1 MNIESIQEFGRIE
14 FFGNELRAWAGAL
27 LVFALW
33 FTVLPLARAF
43 ITRRLK
49 SRMGEQPV
57 GFLLLV
63 RTLLKATTRIFMIA
77 VAVYLAMRWLEV
89 PAKLDRIITTA
100 LLVIIWWQI
109 GHWAS
114 AAVRY
119 LIDARRGHELS
130 GAEGAASVNIL
141 RFVGILVVWIVAFL
155 MLLTNLGVR
164 IMPLVAGLGIGGI
177 AVALAVQNLLGDLFA
192 SMSIA
197 LDKPFRVGDFLAVG
211 DDRGTVEQVG
221 IKSTRLRS
229 VTGEQIVMSN
239 GDILKSRLRNY
250 GLLPERRAELQ
261 LRIAYETPRPLI
273 AEIPGIIE
281 AAVRAEKKT
290 RFERAHFA
298 RYGDYALLFEAVYFV
313 QDSELK
319 VFMDT
324 QQAINLRLLDE
335 FARRGITLAY
345 PTSRSM
351 SIPPPSAAP
360 QQSG

>member
-1 MNIESIQEFGRIE
+1 M
-14 FFGNELRAWAGAL
+14 
-27 LVFALW
+27 
-33 FTVLPLARAF
+33 
-43 ITRRLK
+43 
-49 SRMGEQPV
+49 
-57 GFLLLV
+57 
-63 RTLLKATTRIFMIA
+63 
-77 VAVYLAMRWLEV
+77 
-89 PAKLDRIITTA
+89 
-100 LLVIIWWQI
+100 
-109 GHWAS
+109 
-114 AAVRY
+114 
-119 LIDARRGHELS
+119 
-130 GAEGAASVNIL
+130 
-141 RFVGILVVWIVAFL
+141 
-155 MLLTNLGVR
+155 
-164 IMPLVAGLGIGGI
+164 
-177 AVALAVQNLLGDLFA
+177 
-192 SMSIA
+192 
-197 LDKPFRVGDFLAVG
+197 GDFLAVG

-351 SIPPPSAAP
+351 SIPAP
-360 QQSG
+360 IAG

>member
-1 MNIESIQEFGRIE
+1 M
-14 FFGNELRAWAGAL
+14 
-27 LVFALW
+27 
-33 FTVLPLARAF
+33 LPLARAF
-43 ITRRLK
+43 IASRLK
-49 SRMGEQPV
+49 KRV
-57 GFLLLV
+57 GDGSHGLLLLV
-63 RTLLKATTRIFMIA
+63 RTLLDATTRIFMIA
-77 VAVYLAMRWLEV
+77 VAVYLAMRWLKV
-89 PAKLDRIITTA
+89 PEKLDGIIGTT

-130 GAEGAASVNIL
+130 GTEGAASVNIL

-192 SMSIA
+192 SLSIA
-197 LDKPFRVGDFLAVG
+197 LDKPFRVGDSLAVG
-211 DDRGTVEQVG
+211 DDKGTVEQVG

-273 AEIPGIIE
+273 EEIAEDHRDGDSRREKDAIRARAFRALRRLC
-281 AAVRAEKKT
+281 AAVRGGVFRRRTAN
-290 RFERAHFA
+290 
-298 RYGDYALLFEAVYFV
+298 Y
-313 QDSELK
+313 K

-360 QQSG
+360 QQAG

>member
-1 MNIESIQEFGRIE
+1 MTELKELAGLVY
-14 FFGNELRAWAGAL
+14 FGNELRDWAIAL
-27 LVFALW
+27 AVFALW

-49 SRMGEQPV
+49 SRMGEHPV
-57 GFLLLV
+57 GFLLLL

-89 PAKLDRIITTA
+89 PEKLDRIISTM

-119 LIDARRGHELS
+119 LIDSRRGHELS
-130 GAEGAASVNIL
+130 GSEGAASVNIL

-192 SMSIA
+192 SLSIA
-197 LDKPFRVGDFLAVG
+197 LDKPFRVGDALAIG
-211 DDRGTVEQVG
+211 EEKGTVEQIG

-229 VTGEQIVMSN
+229 ITGELIVMSN
-239 GDILKSRLRNY
+239 SDILKSRLRNY
-250 GLLPERRAELQ
+250 SPLRERRAELQ
-261 LRIAYETPRPLI
+261 LRIAYETPHQLI
-273 AEIPGIIE
+273 KELPKIIE
-281 AAVRAEKKT
+281 TAIRAEKNV

-298 RYGDYALLFEAVYFV
+298 RYGDYALLFEAIYFV
-313 QDSELK
+313 EDGDYM

-324 QQAINLRLLDE
+324 QQAINLRLLDQ
-335 FARRGITLAY
+335 FAGRGITLAY

-351 SIPPPSAAP
+351 SIPPPSVAP